1 MTKALMIQGT
11 SSNAGKSLFVTALC
25 RIYMKRGY
33 KVAPFKSQNMSL
45 NSYTTSENGEI
56 GIAQYIQALAAKKE
70 ATVDM
75 NPILLKPKGDF
86 KSQVIIH
93 GKAVG
98 DMDFY
103 YYQHKYHDTAVKA
116 IHESYDK
123 LAAENDI
130 LFIEGAGSPS
140 EINMRKEDIAN
151 MEVAHMADANV
162 ILVADIDRGGV
173 FAAIAGTFVLLDDRD
188 LARMKAVIINKFSGN
203 IDILK
208 PGIDKIEKIINVP
221 ILGVVPYDK
230 TLKIPEEDSQS
241 LREHNFVES
250 EKDINIAV
258 IKLPK
263 IANFTDIDPFEVEPD
278 VGLKMIEL
286 TDSPTLLDDVDA
298 IIIPGTRSS
307 TGDAKEL
314 MDSGFASKI
323 IELSDKIPVI
333 GICGGYQILG
343 NEITD
348 EHMKE
353 SNLKNVKCLGLL
365 NIKTEFTHTI
375 KAACQTKAIIP
386 DNDYL
391 CGLAK
396 VLFKDLENTEITGY
410 EQHEGTTK
418 LINPSIDTTFPLF
431 IVKEGVGN
439 DYDSPFDGA
448 TGQGLCFGTYMHG
461 IFHNYSVRKNFLNYL
476 RKKKGIKLDDGSKDP
491 YEDSIDNAI
500 EQLAKL
506 IEDNVDMDYIDKLIF
521 GED

>member
-45 NSYTTSENGEI
+45 NSYTTNENGEI
-56 GIAQYIQALAAKKE
+56 GIAQYIQALAAKIE
-70 ATVDM
+70 PSVHM

-86 KSQVIIH
+86 KSQVIMQ
-93 GKAVG
+93 GKAIG
-98 DMDFY
+98 DMNFY
-103 YYQHKYHDTAVKA
+103 DYQHKYHDTAVKVMN
-116 IHESYDK
+116 ESYNE
-123 LAAENDI
+123 LANDYDI
-130 LFIEGAGSPS
+130 IFIEGAGSPS

-173 FAAIAGTFVLLDDRD
+173 FAAIAGTFILLDDKDRSR
-188 LARMKAVIINKFSGN
+188 LKAVIINKFSGN
-203 IDILK
+203 VDILM
-208 PGIDKIEKIINVP
+208 PGIDRLEEIIKVP
-221 ILGVVPYDK
+221 VLGVVPYDR

-241 LREHNFVES
+241 LREHVYNDTDS
-250 EKDINIAV
+250 DITIGV

-263 IANFTDIDPFEVEPD
+263 IANFTDIDPFESEPD
-278 VGLKMIEL
+278 VGLKMVEL
-286 TDSPTLLDDVDA
+286 TDSPAELDDVDA
-298 IIIPGTRSS
+298 VIIPGTRTS

-314 MDSGFASKI
+314 MDSGFGNKI
-323 IELSDKIPVI
+323 IELSNKIPVV

-343 NEITD
+343 NEIID
-348 EHMKE
+348 ENMKE
-353 SNLKNVKCLGLL
+353 SHLKKVKCLGLL
-365 NIKTEFTHTI
+365 NITTEFTHNT
-375 KAACQTKAIIP
+375 KAACQTKARIP

-396 VLFKDLENTEITGY
+396 EIFKNIAEEEIKGY
-410 EQHEGTTK
+410 EQHEGTSRIIEPTIK
-418 LINPSIDTTFPLF
+418 TTFPLF
-431 IVKEGVGN
+431 IVEEGVGN

-448 TGQGLCFGTYMHG
+448 CNQGLVFGTYIHG
-461 IFHNYSVRKNFLNYL
+461 IFHNYSVRKNFLNYI
-476 RKKKGIKLDDGSKDP
+476 RKNKGLKIDEGKKDP

-506 IEDNVDMDYIDKLIF
+506 VEDYVDMDYIDKLIF
-521 GED
+521 DT